1 MGADPTDLRRA
12 TQTRRRRRMPTAR
25 SVAGVAL
32 MVIYEVVGLLATA
45 GLVALI
51 GLFAF
56 FPLAVVIF
64 PVNDFLRG
72 LAGG

>member
-1 MGADPTDLRRA
+1 
-12 TQTRRRRRMPTAR
+12 MPTAR